1 MTSDGQSFCEKIRD
15 AAKTW
20 NEEDAE
26 LMLADAVPKPVK
38 AHVHVQRLRHLNV
51 DAVVGKA
58 DGGLVVAEDWC
69 GRLGVAHVCKD
80 LPLIGC
86 DASGGKD
93 SGVLGFG
100 NEGTD
105 DGDAGTVRGYG
116 MVERGGVV
124 AVAKEVVAAGD
135 ASGIGAGEEGR
146 VRV

>member
-1 MTSDGQSFCEKIRD
+1 MTIDGQSFREEICD
-15 AAKTW
+15 VAKTW
-20 NEEDAE
+20 NKEDAE

-38 AHVHVQRLRHLNV
+38 AHVQRLRHLDV

-58 DGGLVVAEDWC
+58 DGDLVVAEDWC
-69 GRLGVAHVCKD
+69 RRLGVAHVCED

-86 DASGGKD
+86 DASCGKD

-116 MVERGGVV
+116 MV
-124 AVAKEVVAAGD
+124 
-135 ASGIGAGEEGR
+135 
-146 VRV
+146 